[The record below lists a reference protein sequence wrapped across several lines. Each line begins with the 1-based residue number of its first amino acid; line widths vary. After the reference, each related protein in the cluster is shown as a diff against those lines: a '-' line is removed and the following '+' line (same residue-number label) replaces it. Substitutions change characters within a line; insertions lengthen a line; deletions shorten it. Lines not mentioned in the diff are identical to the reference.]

1 MAWSLGFVFVN
12 VGGLGKSSGNFP
24 VARWMAACTSVAAST
39 MLLFKTNCSVNC
51 VLLCVLL
58 LVMMSS
64 PGICRNCFSN
74 GVAMLLAIVVGSAPG
89 YEQLTCMTG

>member
-1 MAWSLGFVFVN
+1 
-12 VGGLGKSSGNFP
+12 
-24 VARWMAACTSVAAST
+24 VARWIAACTSVAAST
-39 MLLFKTNCSVNC
+39 MLLLRTNCSVND

-64 PGICRNCFSN
+64 PGICRNCFSS

-89 YEQLTCMTG
+89 YEQVT